1 MKNLKIILPIIG
13 LIFSF
18 SDVYAFTTQE
28 GLLFFDKYKNFANSY
43 DEKLLD
49 MYSPDV
55 KIIREVVKPT
65 GNTEAV
71 NIPSKRFFQE
81 LKIGQKTAKLR
92 RYKNTYK
99 NVKVQEIPNG
109 IKISAERQPSK
120 ETYWLKMYQ
129 IIQNTDSGPK
139 ITEEMMQ
146 TKVQSFLKHK
156 DKK

>member
-65 GNTEAV
+65 GDTEAIK
-71 NIPSKRFFQE
+71 IPAKRFFQE

-156 DKK
+156 DRK